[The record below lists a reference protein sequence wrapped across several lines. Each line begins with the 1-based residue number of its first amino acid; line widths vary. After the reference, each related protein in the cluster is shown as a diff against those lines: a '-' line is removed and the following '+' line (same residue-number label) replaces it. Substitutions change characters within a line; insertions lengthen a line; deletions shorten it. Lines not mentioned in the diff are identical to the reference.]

1 MNSKQRV
8 RAAMELQEP
17 DQVPVF
23 CQLSAGH
30 YMLHSGLPAIDVWFD
45 PETWAE
51 AQVRLQQRYGFDGI
65 LVNLPGR
72 PSSWDTFIDRVDE
85 GAGEQLVWWKNG
97 NFSKVPHDD
106 NAHYYQADGSRYFP
120 TFEEVDPG
128 KLYYAEP
135 WDISD
140 ITYPYTWGFEDE
152 PRPFEDFFPDY
163 LEDTLRL
170 VIAKAGPD
178 VSIHA
183 EVFSPF
189 SQFLELLNYE
199 TALMALLDDPGKTK
213 DCLQALTRGAI
224 DLGCRRIALGAD
236 ALLVSSA
243 FAGNGFLSREHYEE
257 FVLPYEKQV
266 VDGVKKTYPEIPVYI
281 HTCGG
286 IGDRLDLQ
294 MKAGFN
300 GIDTLD
306 PPPLGTV
313 ELPEARDQT
322 RGKAFIKGNLD
333 PVNTLLLGDRETVR
347 EAVEDRIRICK
358 PGGGYILSTACSV
371 APPTKPELIEFMTEL
386 GHQHGRY

>member
-8 RAAMELQEP
+8 RAAMELKEP
-17 DQVPVF
+17 DRVPVF

-30 YMLHSGLPAIDVWFD
+30 YMLHSGLPAIQVWFD

-51 AQVRLQQRYGFDGI
+51 AQVRLQRRYGFDGI
-65 LVNLPGR
+65 LVNMPGR
-72 PSSWDTFIDRVDE
+72 PGNWESYIDRIEE

-97 NFSKVPHDD
+97 SFSKVPHDD
-106 NAHYYQADGSRYFP
+106 NAHYYQADGSRFFP
-120 TFEEVDPG
+120 TFEEVDPEL
-128 KLYYAEP
+128 LYYAEP

-140 ITYPYTWGFEDE
+140 ITYPYTWGFDNE
-152 PRPFEDFFPDY
+152 PRPVESFFPDY
-163 LEDTLRL
+163 LEDTLRY
-170 VIAKAGPD
+170 VIDKAGPD

-199 TALMALLDDPGKTK
+199 TALMALLDDPEKTK
-213 DCLQALTRGAI
+213 DCLQALTHGAI
-224 DLGCRRIALGAD
+224 DLGRRRASIGAD

-243 FAGNGFLSREHYEE
+243 FAGNGFLSREHYQE
-257 FVLPYEKQV
+257 FVLPYEKQL
-266 VDGVKKTYPEIPVYI
+266 VDGIKETHADLPVYI

-294 MKAGFN
+294 MEAGFN

-313 ELPEARDQT
+313 ELPEARSQT
-322 RGKAFIKGNLD
+322 LGKAFIKGNID
-333 PVNTLLLGDRETVR
+333 PVNTLLLGDREAVR
-347 EAVEDRIRICK
+347 EAVDERLRICK
-358 PGGGYILSTACSV
+358 PAGGYILSTACSV
-371 APPTKPELIEFMTEL
+371 APPTKPELIEFMTEHA
-386 GHQHGRY
+386 HQHGDY